1 MFELVV
7 KTLDHLGYLLHAK
20 KTKPRPAQKRL
31 FLGNVIDTSHKEWVA
46 LRLPPSSRVD
56 AAAYGV
62 PERSHW
68 TPAAALPALAAR
80 IATAWPPSPLAELNH
95 AANAAIHRRI
105 KRDGHLHLVRPR
117 TASAQRLLISTPLF
131 LRGCLHLLT
140 ERAAHPG

>member
-1 MFELVV
+1 MRAP
-7 KTLDHLGYLLHAK
+7 LLAVLALLATSPSGSTTKKAK
-20 KTKPRPAQKRL
+20 RKAGASKQDRP
-31 FLGNVIDTSHKEWVA
+31 

-80 IATAWPPSPLAELNH
+80 NATAWPPSPLAELNH
-95 AANAAIHRRI
+95 DANAAIHRRI